1 MKLKFFKK
9 LKEPKSITLDLSIK
23 SNIVNDMDFKNTTF
37 IYCLDFDGNIIH
49 KVGPSRANYYE
60 PYKEQ
65 LYQVVQENST
75 YKIDEYNLFDIEHNG
90 LATLIKESVNWN
102 IFPKLCIKNIF
113 PVH

>member
-1 MKLKFFKK
+1 MTLKFFKK
-9 LKEPKSITLDLSIK
+9 LKEPKSITLYFSIK
-23 SNIVNDMDFKNTTF
+23 SNIVNDMDFKNKTF

-75 YKIDEYNLFDIEHNG
+75 YKINEYNLFDIEHNG
-90 LATLIKESVNWN
+90 LATLIKETVNWN
-102 IFPKLCIKNIF
+102 IFPKL
-113 PVH
+113 

>member
-1 MKLKFFKK
+1 MKLKSFKN
-9 LKEPKSITLDLSIK
+9 LKEQKGPTLYFFVK
-23 SNIVNDMDFKNTTF
+23 SNIVNDMDFKNKTF

-90 LATLIKESVNWN
+90 LATLIKQTVNWN
-102 IFPKLCIKNIF
+102 IFAKL
-113 PVH
+113 

>member
-1 MKLKFFKK
+1 M
-9 LKEPKSITLDLSIK
+9 KEPKSITLDLSIK

-90 LATLIKESVNWN
+90 LATLIKESVNRN
-102 IFPKLCIKNIF
+102 IFAKLCIKNIF

>member
-1 MKLKFFKK
+1 
-9 LKEPKSITLDLSIK
+9 
-23 SNIVNDMDFKNTTF
+23 MDFKNKTF

-90 LATLIKESVNWN
+90 LATLIKETVNWN
-102 IFPKLCIKNIF
+102 IFAKLRKISFLSTRND
-113 PVH
+113 